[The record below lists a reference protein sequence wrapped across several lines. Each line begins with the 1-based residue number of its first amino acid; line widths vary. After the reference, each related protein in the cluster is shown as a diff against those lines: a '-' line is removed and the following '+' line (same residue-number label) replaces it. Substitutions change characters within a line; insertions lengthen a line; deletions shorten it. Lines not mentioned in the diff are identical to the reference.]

1 MIEIDGVE
9 YLTANE
15 AAALLGVKR
24 ETLYSYASRGR
35 LRSYRRG
42 IRRERLYRRSDIEA
56 LLRLQPA
63 AGERDDLPLPKAESW
78 IPFTS

>member
-24 ETLYSYASRGR
+24 ETLYAYASRGR

-63 AGERDDLPLPKAESW
+63 TGERDDLPLPKAESW

>member
-9 YLTANE
+9 YLTAQE

-24 ETLYSYASRGR
+24 ETLYAYASRGR
-35 LRSYRRG
+35 IRSFRRG
-42 IRRERLYRRSDIEA
+42 IGRERLYRRVDIEA

-63 AGERDDLPLPKAESW
+63 SLDEKRLPAADAW

>member
-1 MIEIDGVE
+1 MIEIDGEE
-9 YLTANE
+9 YLTASE

-24 ETLYSYASRGR
+24 ETLYAYASRGR

-56 LLRLQPA
+56 LLRLEPA
-63 AGERDDLPLPKAESW
+63 SGERLRDRLPEAATW